1 MPFEQHIPRPFNARG
16 VQMFSPAA
24 SGIYGISNARQWL
37 YIGESEDIQAAL
49 LSHLQ
54 DASGSMM
61 RMVPTGFVY
70 EVCNGGR
77 RPSRQDRLVQEYG
90 PILNRQAE
98 R

>member
-16 VQMFSPAA
+16 VQQFSPAA
-24 SGIYGISNARQWL
+24 SGIYGISNAREWL
-37 YIGESEDIQAAL
+37 YIGESEDIQGSLMA
-49 LSHLQ
+49 HLE
-54 DASGSMM
+54 DSTGSVMKQA
-61 RMVPTGFVY
+61 PTGFVY

-90 PILNRQAE
+90 PLFNRQSS